1 LIRFLEFQQQ
11 ARNFHNRKQYLC
23 RMVATAEELV
33 EMKQTD
39 RSFEK
44 LMSTF
49 EKRMRE
55 LEESSVKVEE
65 TTG

>member
-1 LIRFLEFQQQ
+1 
-11 ARNFHNRKQYLC
+11 
-23 RMVATAEELV
+23 MVATAEELV